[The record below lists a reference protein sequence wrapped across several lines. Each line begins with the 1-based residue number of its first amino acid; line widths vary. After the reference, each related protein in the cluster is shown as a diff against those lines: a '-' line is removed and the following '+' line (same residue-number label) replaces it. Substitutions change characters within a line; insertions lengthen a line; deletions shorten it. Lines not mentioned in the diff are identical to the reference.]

1 LSKQSKDQKGWEET
15 LFDDLEGLDDIPR
28 FLALGEAISRINPV
42 LSRLAAQRREVAM
55 RLIESGQYS
64 YSELAAT
71 VGFRVQTV
79 RRLVDEGR
87 AQRRTEELE
96 EDLDEAA

>member
-1 LSKQSKDQKGWEET
+1 LSKQSKDLRGWEET
-15 LFDDLEGLDDIPR
+15 LFEDLDELEDIPR

-42 LSRLAAQRREVAM
+42 LSRLAAERREVAVH
-55 RLIESGQYS
+55 LIETGQYG

-87 AQRRTEELE
+87 AQRRTEA
-96 EDLDEAA
+96 LDEAA